1 MSQFPPGSRTRHL
14 AAAIMAMVMVLLGS
28 AVHAAPP
35 HVTLILPPPP
45 GFYNVGDTIDVGL
58 RFNASLVVTGTPRI
72 RMNAGSQVVYAN
84 YHSGSGGNQLTF
96 RYTVQPGH
104 NAPSITLG
112 WVELNGGTILGPGG
126 EPADITIIDDGF
138 LTIIDTAAPAVTSIR
153 RHLPQVPNTTSG
165 IVVFRVS
172 FSEPV
177 LTPPA
182 AAFQLV
188 RSSGLFNG
196 TVDSIRGS
204 GTEWYVT
211 IAGLTGYGL
220 LRLDVLADSFS
231 DQAGNPVTAFSAGE
245 TFGRLAASLVAWGD
259 NIFHQIDGAA
269 ATSHN
274 APVVPPAGAI
284 GNQLVAVAATGR
296 AHSLVLTREGNIFGW
311 GDNTRGQLGNFSNN
325 SSAVPVATTMTNILA
340 GQRIVTVAAGGF
352 HSVALARSGLVFCWG
367 VNDHGQLGTGDGASY
382 NQPAVVL
389 DAGTPMAG
397 KPIVAISAGH
407 QHTLALAADGQVFAW
422 GDNSFG
428 QLGNGSSVPSF
439 FKPVAVDRSGVLA
452 GQHIVAISAGDSHS
466 LALSS
471 NGNVFAWGDNAF
483 SRLGGTSLSLS
494 RVPVGVTGQP
504 LSWSTV
510 VEISAGAGHNLAR
523 ADTGNLLCWGNGQSG
538 QLGITTALMH
548 SSSASQVFMSG
559 ALAGKSIVGI
569 EAGNSWSCALSA
581 DGSLF
586 TWGNNST
593 GQLGKG
599 TIDPGLDG
607 IPANRV
613 PGPVQTS
620 GVLSHAAVIDIS
632 GGSDAWHC
640 LALVH
645 PRANVTGMIAPSPGT
660 YPAGAALIFHLSFS
674 ETVTVTGNPS
684 LALDKGFGRISYA
697 SYLSG
702 SGSNLL
708 TFRYLV
714 QPGDYAPDGLS
725 PYFTHPQ
732 GVVDRYGLGVD
743 HALPPSPDLSGIRLD
758 GRPPIPLEIS
768 RSQPAAVTEG
778 AAITTAGA
786 LMFRL
791 TFDKPVTGVDPS
803 DFTLVTTGSA
813 AGQVSHILGTGD
825 FRYAV
830 VTGVTGA
837 GAVRIDLKATGTG
850 ITDALGNP
858 LGGGLSNG
866 QAYYHVAASALYGWG
881 DNLVGQAG
889 PNSVGG
895 VSGVP
900 AVIPAT
906 HALQGRVV
914 AAVAA
919 GLTHS
924 LALCDDG
931 SLAAWGG
938 NGNGQLGCAHPDASS
953 PVPLAVTMTGALQGK
968 SVIAIAA
975 GADHCLALTADGL
988 VFAWGRGDQ
997 GQLGTSS
1004 GTDDRN
1010 QPSAVY
1016 VSGELANE
1024 AVIAIAAGTH
1034 HSLALTASGR
1044 IMAWGSD
1051 SEGQLGN
1058 GSFGASPTPVAVE
1071 MTGVL
1076 AGRFVTSIAAGG
1088 KHSMASDSGGT
1099 VYAWGSN
1106 AQGQVGNGSSSNV
1119 HSPVMIPL
1127 DNAIPDYHAQAVA
1140 IAAGESHSVVL
1151 DIAGGLLTWGAN
1163 DRRQLGDGSA
1173 ANRSRVPVA
1182 VAVNAFDPA
1191 DPLLA
1196 IAAGSNHSVVRT
1208 EGGKLFGWGDNLLSQ
1223 LGSGLSNPVAIP
1235 ARISGGDLATAHV
1248 AALAPGCCAAHNL
1261 VLVNAAG
1268 DPLTLIERWRL
1279 RYFGT
1284 PFATSDAADAA
1295 DYDKDGRLNLLEYA
1309 TATNPLNPDP
1319 GSPASLSLSG
1329 SGRNTRLALTF
1340 PRILD
1345 TSLAYT
1351 VEASTS
1357 LAPGSWT
1364 PINPP
1369 ASPAT
1374 GPVTVVDTGIM
1385 SAYSRRFLRLR
1396 VTRTP

>member
-1 MSQFPPGSRTRHL
+1 MSQFLPGSRTRHL
-14 AAAIMAMVMVLLGS
+14 TAAILPMLMVLLGS
-28 AVHAAPP
+28 AVHAAPA
-35 HVTLILPPPP
+35 HLSRIIPPPP
-45 GFYNVGDTIDVGL
+45 GYYNAGDVIDVGL
-58 RFNASLVVTGTPRI
+58 RFNAPLVVTGTPRI
-72 RMNAGSQVVYAN
+72 RMLADSQIVYAS
-84 YHSGSGGNQLTF
+84 YHSGSGTDQLTF

-104 NAPSITLG
+104 NAPSLSLVL
-112 WVELNGGTILGPGG
+112 VELNSGTILGPGG
-126 EPADITIIDDGF
+126 EPADISIIDDGF
-138 LTIIDTAAPAVTSIR
+138 LTVIDTAAPAAASIR

-177 LTPPA
+177 LTPPP

-188 RSSGLFNG
+188 RSSGLAGG
-196 TVDSIRGS
+196 TLDSIRGS

-220 LRLDVLADSFS
+220 LRLDVVANSFS
-231 DQAGNPVTAFSAGE
+231 DHAGNPVTAFSAGE

-259 NIFHQIDGAA
+259 NSFHQIDGAA
-269 ATSHN
+269 ASSHT
-274 APVVPPAGAI
+274 APMVPPAGAI

-296 AHSLVLTREGNIFGW
+296 VHSLVLTREGSIFGW
-311 GDNTRGQLGNFSNN
+311 GNNTGGQLGNFSNG

-340 GQRIVTVAAGGF
+340 GQRVVTVAAGGY
-352 HSVALARSGLVFCWG
+352 HSVALAQSGLVFCWG
-367 VNDHGQLGTGDGASY
+367 VNDRGQLGTGDGANY

-428 QLGNGSSVPSF
+428 QLGNGSSESVF
-439 FKPVAVDRSGVLA
+439 HRPVAVDRSGVLA

-471 NGNVFAWGDNAF
+471 NGKVYAWGDNAF
-483 SRLGGTSLSLS
+483 SRLGGTDVALS
-494 RVPVGVTGQP
+494 RVPIGVAGQP
-504 LSWSTV
+504 VSLSTI
-510 VEISAGAGHNLAR
+510 VEISAGAGHNLVR

-538 QLGITTALMH
+538 QLGITTALMF
-548 SSSASQVFMSG
+548 SSSSSRVLMNG
-559 ALAGKSIVGI
+559 ALAGQSIVGLG
-569 EAGNSWSCALSA
+569 AGNSWSGALSA

-607 IPANRV
+607 VPANRV
-613 PGPVQTS
+613 PGPVLTT
-620 GVLSHAAVIDIS
+620 GVLSHAAVISIS
-632 GGSDAWHC
+632 AGSDAWHS

-645 PRANVTGMIAPSPGT
+645 PRANVTGMVVPGSGT
-660 YPAGAALIFHLSFS
+660 YPADAALTFHLSFS
-674 ETVTVTGNPS
+674 ETVTVTGSPS
-684 LALDKGFGRISYA
+684 LALDQGFGRIGYA

-702 SGSNLL
+702 SGSSLL

-725 PYFTHPQ
+725 PYFTHHL

-743 HALPPSPDLSGIRLD
+743 HALPPSVDLSRIRLD

-768 RSQPAAVTEG
+768 RSQPVAVPEG
-778 AAITTAGA
+778 AAITTAGS

-803 DFTLVTTGSA
+803 DFTVATTGSA
-813 AGQVSHILGTGD
+813 AGQVSKVLGTGD
-825 FRYAV
+825 IRYAV

-850 ITDALGNP
+850 ITDVMGNP
-858 LGGGLSNG
+858 LGGGLING

-881 DNLVGQAG
+881 DNTVGQAG
-889 PNSVGG
+889 PNSI
-895 VSGVP
+895 SGVP
-900 AVIPAT
+900 AVIPST

-931 SLAAWGG
+931 TLAAWGG
-938 NGNGQLGCAHPDASS
+938 NSNGQLGCAHPDPSS
-953 PVPLAVTMTGALQGK
+953 PVPVPVTMHGALQGK
-968 SVIAIAA
+968 TVIAIAA

-1004 GTDDRN
+1004 GTDDRD
-1010 QPSAVY
+1010 QPTAVY

-1044 IMAWGSD
+1044 ILAWGSD

-1076 AGRFVTSIAAGG
+1076 AGQFVTSIAAGG
-1088 KHSMASDSGGT
+1088 KHSMALDSGGA

-1106 AQGQVGNGSSSNV
+1106 AEGQVGNDSSSNV
-1119 HSPVMIPL
+1119 HSPAGISL
-1127 DNAIPDYHAQAVA
+1127 ANAIPNYHARAVA

-1151 DIAGGLLTWGAN
+1151 DIAGGLFTWGAN

-1196 IAAGSNHSVVRT
+1196 IAAGSKHTVVRT

-1223 LGSGLSNPVAIP
+1223 LGSGLSDPVAIP
-1235 ARISGGDLATAHV
+1235 GRISGGDLATAHV
-1248 AALAPGCCAAHNL
+1248 AALSPGCCAGHNL
-1261 VLVNAAG
+1261 IMINAAG
-1268 DPLTLIERWRL
+1268 NPLTLIERWRL
-1279 RYFGT
+1279 RYFGSA
-1284 PFATSDAADAA
+1284 FATSDAADAA
-1295 DYDKDGRLNLLEYA
+1295 DYDKDGRHNLIEYA

-1340 PRILD
+1340 HRILD
-1345 TSLAYT
+1345 ESLTYT
-1351 VEASTS
+1351 VEASTA

-1369 ASPAT
+1369 VSPAT